1 MMNNNRVL
9 VMDDDEQLLEVYS
22 DVLNPA
28 HVASSTLTA
37 FAGIEKKSLSKPNFD
52 ITAAKQGEEGV
63 EAVQQALAEENP
75 FAVAFVDI
83 RMPPGIDGLEAA
95 RRIRD
100 LDDNIYIII
109 VTAYSDR
116 SVDEIQDTLEHD
128 VIFARKPLTKDEI
141 LQLCR
146 NACLSW
152 AQDLE
157 LRTLRKSLENQVE
170 EQNRTTSFLES
181 LVSSLTQ
188 GLIVSTTGGVITS
201 INPATVK
208 LSGYSEFD
216 LLGMSLSTLFPEG
229 GLANII
235 NKVMQQGPQTNIKAS
250 LNSKDGALMEVYISG
265 SILGNSKSALPNK
278 EEQSVVLVMQES
290 AT

>member
-1 MMNNNRVL
+1 MNNNRVL

-22 DVLNPA
+22 DVLNPVQ
-28 HVASSTLTA
+28 VAGSTLTA
-37 FAGIEKKSLSKPNFD
+37 FAGIEKLRISHPSFEV
-52 ITAAKQGEEGV
+52 TAAKQGEEGV
-63 EAVQQALAEENP
+63 EAVRVALSEEKP

-95 RRIRD
+95 RRIRE
-100 LDDNIYIII
+100 LDDHIYIII

-116 SVDEIQDTLEHD
+116 SVDEIQDILEHD

-157 LRTLRKSLENQVE
+157 LRTLRQNLEDRVE

-188 GLIVSTTGGVITS
+188 GLIVATTSGLITS

-216 LLGMSLSTLFPEG
+216 LLGMSLSTLFPQD
-229 GLANII
+229 GLQNII
-235 NKVMQQGPQTNIKAS
+235 EKVLQQGSQTNRKAT
-250 LNSKDGALMEVYISG
+250 LKSKDGAFLEVYLSG
-265 SILGNSKSALPNK
+265 SILGNSKRALPNK
-278 EEQSVVLVMQES
+278 EEQSVVLVMQDGI
-290 AT
+290 T